1 MHVLE
6 RGGDHLPAA
15 ASCDRR
21 DQSTFPRGG
30 QELLL
35 LPDALAP
42 ARITRQVGCGRKA
55 GFAAPEL
62 ISSRQATRNTDI
74 FAYGKTLQAVES
86 RCEPDDGADM
96 GQGQTAELISASTSR
111 EPESRPPAKDAMQT
125 PFFAVLKDV
134 PTKVT
139 QTCAFCKINGD
150 DAVYG
155 EDEGI
160 RCSERHFYCG
170 SCLIRIT
177 KDLLKG
183 ENQSQLAQREA
194 QVKCFKFPRECKAPG
209 FHAGD
214 LARHLPVE
222 DLQALLKARIDV
234 MNQQKAS
241 ELEYQFQQRVNEELK
256 RLLALDLRGRK
267 VLMARKHIEEEI
279 LQMRC
284 PRRDCRRAFYDFDG
298 CFALSCGACPC

>member
-1 MHVLE
+1 M
-6 RGGDHLPAA
+6 PAA

-74 FAYGKTLQAVES
+74 FAYVKTLQAVES

-111 EPESRPPAKDAMQT
+111 EPESRPPAKDAMQG
-125 PFFAVLKDV
+125 PFVAVLKGLRSLWIT
-134 PTKVT
+134 P
-139 QTCAFCKINGD
+139 QTCEFCKMNDD

-155 EDEGI
+155 ADEGI
-160 RCSERHFYCG
+160 RCSDGHFHCG
-170 SCLIRIT
+170 SCLTRLT
-177 KDLLKG
+177 KDLLKV

-194 QVKCFKFPRECKAPG
+194 QVMCFKYPCECKSPG

-214 LARHLPVE
+214 R
-222 DLQALLKARIDV
+222 
-234 MNQQKAS
+234 
-241 ELEYQFQQRVNEELK
+241 F
-256 RLLALDLRGRK
+256 
-267 VLMARKHIEEEI
+267 
-279 LQMRC
+279 
-284 PRRDCRRAFYDFDG
+284 
-298 CFALSCGACPC
+298 